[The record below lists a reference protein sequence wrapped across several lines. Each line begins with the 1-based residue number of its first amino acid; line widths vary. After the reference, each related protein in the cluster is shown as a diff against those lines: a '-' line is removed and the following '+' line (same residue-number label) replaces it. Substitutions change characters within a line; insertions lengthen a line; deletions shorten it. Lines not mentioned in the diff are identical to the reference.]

1 MKAVAGFTLLETLVA
16 LVVLSLI
23 VLGLAQGLRFGLLA
37 WDHQAMAID
46 RAGSL
51 DTTDRTLR
59 QLIAGMIP
67 GNDPRIPAVLGT
79 PTELRFTAVMPR
91 MTPVGPVRLADVALR
106 VDSMNR
112 LILRWSPHLHAKLL
126 SQPPIHEEVVLAGVR
141 GLAVSYFQQATT
153 KQPAGWVDRWQSAD
167 PPELVRIH
175 FILADK
181 QKHWPDIIVA
191 NMNER
196 DAQ

>member
-1 MKAVAGFTLLETLVA
+1 MKTTPGFTLLETLVA

-23 VLGLAQGLRFGLLA
+23 VVGLAQGLRFGLLA

-46 RAGSL
+46 RDGTL

-59 QLIAGMIP
+59 QLIAGMVP
-67 GNDPRIPAVLGT
+67 GNDPRVPAVLGT
-79 PTELRFTAVMPR
+79 AAELRFTAVMPQ

-106 VDSMNR
+106 VDGMNR

-153 KQPAGWVDRWQSAD
+153 KRPAGWVDRWQSAD

-181 QKHWPDIIVA
+181 QMHWPDIIVA
-191 NMNER
+191 NLNER
-196 DAQ
+196 DGQ